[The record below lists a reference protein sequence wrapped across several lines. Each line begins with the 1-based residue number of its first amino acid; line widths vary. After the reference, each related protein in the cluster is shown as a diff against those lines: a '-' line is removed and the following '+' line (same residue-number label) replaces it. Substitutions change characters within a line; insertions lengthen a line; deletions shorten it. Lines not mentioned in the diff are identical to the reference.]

1 MLIEFEEHKHKLLKW
16 KKKPWTNNCMKYGLE
31 IELIKVVEI
40 LTNPV
45 SLDFLLVLM

>member
-1 MLIEFEEHKHKLLKW
+1 
-16 KKKPWTNNCMKYGLE
+16 MKYGLE

-45 SLDFLLVLM
+45 SLDLLLVLM